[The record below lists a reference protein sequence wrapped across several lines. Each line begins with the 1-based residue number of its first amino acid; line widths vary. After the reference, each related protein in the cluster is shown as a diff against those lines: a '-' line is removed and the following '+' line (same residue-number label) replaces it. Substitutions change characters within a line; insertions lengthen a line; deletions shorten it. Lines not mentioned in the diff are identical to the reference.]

1 MMYLT
6 EPKIN
11 DYIRELSS
19 NAQLAEHEQTVL
31 REMDDYARA
40 YNFPIIGSL
49 AGRVLRQLA
58 MITRAERILEL
69 GSGYGYSAVWFI
81 GGMKPEG
88 KIICTDG
95 SEDNK
100 TKALQYFRKLG
111 IESRID
117 YRVGDALDIIRTL
130 DGSFDI
136 ILNDINK
143 KQYPEALKLAL
154 PKLRSGGIFITDNVL
169 WSGRILND
177 NPDQS
182 TKAILEFN
190 RKIFETDGVFSSIIP
205 VRDGLG
211 IVVKQ

>member
-1 MMYLT
+1 MMYIT

-19 NAQLAEHEQTVL
+19 NAQLTEREQAVL

-40 YNFPIIGSL
+40 NDFPIIGPL

-69 GSGYGYSAVWFI
+69 GSGYGYSAVWFA
-81 GGMKPEG
+81 GGMKSSG

-95 SEDNK
+95 SGDNR
-100 TKALQYFRKLG
+100 TKALQYFQKLG

-117 YRVGDALDIIRTL
+117 FLIGDALDIIGTL
-130 DGSFDI
+130 DGPFDI

-143 KQYPEALKLAL
+143 K
-154 PKLRSGGIFITDNVL
+154 
-169 WSGRILND
+169 
-177 NPDQS
+177 
-182 TKAILEFN
+182 
-190 RKIFETDGVFSSIIP
+190 
-205 VRDGLG
+205 
-211 IVVKQ
+211 